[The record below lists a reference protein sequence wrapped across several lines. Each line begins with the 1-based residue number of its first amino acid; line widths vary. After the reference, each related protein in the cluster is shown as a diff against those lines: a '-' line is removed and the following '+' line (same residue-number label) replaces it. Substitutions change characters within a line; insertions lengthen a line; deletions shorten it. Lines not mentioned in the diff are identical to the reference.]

1 MRNCMVL
8 LLGIC
13 VLRSGF
19 GIRENMRIKAEF
31 KRNEWRQDWFAVAQ
45 GNFREVPIG
54 DWGADTW
61 GASTQY
67 TVTLTRPIRYYM
79 EPSVFSEVA
88 VELKAGET
96 YVIVGEYPWGGGN
109 QTLPTD
115 RRNWRC
121 ASPFVKAKED
131 PFVKD
136 GRKPHMVHSGSGWTD
151 TTEQAPRY
159 YVRLSDLQWIERQ
172 MQLQL
177 LPETAPVVASVLRE
191 NLWHFLSTGEMVL
204 NLRFCTRYLFHPY
217 EMYPNRMGLFFRI
230 DTEMY
235 DSGSCIPVSMLYEV
249 WDGFNTL
256 LLTGAVLCL
265 IIPPLYQKL
274 KKRREPTTD

>member
-1 MRNCMVL
+1 
-8 LLGIC
+8 
-13 VLRSGF
+13 
-19 GIRENMRIKAEF
+19 
-31 KRNEWRQDWFAVAQ
+31 
-45 GNFREVPIG
+45 
-54 DWGADTW
+54 
-61 GASTQY
+61 
-67 TVTLTRPIRYYM
+67 
-79 EPSVFSEVA
+79 
-88 VELKAGET
+88 
-96 YVIVGEYPWGGGN
+96 
-109 QTLPTD
+109 
-115 RRNWRC
+115 
-121 ASPFVKAKED
+121 
-131 PFVKD
+131 
-136 GRKPHMVHSGSGWTD
+136 MVHSGSGWTD

-217 EMYPNRMGLFFRI
+217 EMY
-230 DTEMY
+230 

-249 WDGFNTL
+249 WDGINTL

-265 IIPPLYQKL
+265 IVPPLCQKA